1 MPTIKPL
8 HIHIQLDY
16 YIVAIA
22 EPLGWSCDMLG
33 TSPFGT
39 LWETFSILRFASW
52 CWHRND

>member
-39 LWETFSILRFASW
+39 LWETFSTTVCKWVLASK
-52 CWHRND
+52 